1 MFEGF
6 RSLRKFSKWS
16 IVRDT
21 SFYKRHSHHEGRE
34 GHEDQITEMATNQN
48 IFSFFVLP
56 SASLRACFVCFV
68 VISSFDW
75 LQLCR
80 AVPLR

>member
-21 SFYKRHSHHEGRE
+21 SFYKRHSQHEGRE

-48 IFSFFVLP
+48 IFSFFVL
-56 SASLRACFVCFV
+56 FVCFV